1 MPKNDESG
9 PTSKPTGAP
18 SSPSGPPDSA
28 PPRNFSDLSDT
39 DRTWVVESL
48 RPRFQQALA
57 NHQARKAAEAEQ
69 LARAA

>member
-1 MPKNDESG
+1 MRSPEGDRPG
-9 PTSKPTGAP
+9 GAPPAPKPTP
-18 SSPSGPPDSA
+18 YPA
-28 PPRNFSDLSDT
+28 PPRKFSDLSDT

>member
-1 MPKNDESG
+1 MADSDRPGGG
-9 PTSKPTGAP
+9 PRPQPKPT
-18 SSPSGPPDSA
+18 DA